1 MKRYYRIALSMAFA
15 LAVASSCKDD
25 ALDPLQVNKIQKGTL
40 LALRGTQLQNVYF
53 KGLPGAE
60 FFPKSADGTETFKF
74 DAEYLATDPN
84 SLQSVDFYV
93 LKKASA
99 TSTPERVLVKNVP
112 FSEFKKDGTYRSPW
126 VTVTI
131 PISEILSK
139 LGLPTTFPL
148 GTGTI
153 NTLLGTYKNGVAIE
167 GDLNL
172 TNGSIAPASKVV
184 AAGLFQSD
192 QFYPAQKLNYAMT
205 NYCPEDI
212 SAKYSFSTIVTAVG
226 AGGAISGCA
235 GGVTGTGEFIALTR
249 GKYSV
254 SDATFGQYDCAWDDS
269 PATGVTITNTCN
281 EITTGGGDQYNLVY
295 TFSNLVVNSAGT
307 TMTFNWSNDYGD
319 AGTTTLTRTDGKT
332 WPTVLFT
339 K

>member
-1 MKRYYRIALSMAFA
+1 MIIALVSIALSCA
-15 LAVASSCKDD
+15 DE
-25 ALDPLQVNKIQKGTL
+25 ALDPLLTKNVSKGNL
-40 LALRGTQLQNVYF
+40 LALRGTALQNVYF
-53 KGLPGAE
+53 KGLPQAE
-60 FFPKSADGTETFKF
+60 FFPKSADGKETFTF
-74 DAEYLATDPN
+74 DAEYLAEDLN

-99 TSTPERVLVKNVP
+99 TSTTERVLVKNVP
-112 FSEFKKDGTYRSPW
+112 FSEFKKDGTYPNPW
-126 VTVTI
+126 VTVII

-148 GTGTI
+148 SASTI

-172 TNGSIAPASKVV
+172 TNGSIAPSSKVV
-184 AAGLFQSD
+184 APGLFQSD
-192 QFYPAQKLNYAMT
+192 QFYPAQKMNYAMT

-212 SAKYSFSTIVTAVG
+212 SAKYSFSTVVTAVG

-235 GGVTGTGEFIALTR
+235 GGVTGTGEFKPLTR

-254 SDATFGQYDCAWDDS
+254 SDATFGQYDCAWGDS

-281 EITTGGGDQYNLVY
+281 EITTGGGDQYDLVY
-295 TFSNLVVNSAGT
+295 TLSNLVVNSAGT
-307 TMTFNWSNDYGD
+307 TMTFKWSNDYGD

-339 K
+339 N